1 MVAEILEFDELLEII
16 GRDGCRLDVGD
27 LRDLRTVGDEEFM
40 TVPDAAKLLGV
51 SEETVR
57 KLFDAGQITG
67 MRTRPGPGGHR
78 RPSRA
83 SVEAYRRRQRGE
95 HPDT

>member
-1 MVAEILEFDELLEII
+1 MEDVEYVSTAEAADLL
-16 GRDGCRLDVGD
+16 D
-27 LRDLRTVGDEEFM
+27 
-40 TVPDAAKLLGV
+40 V

-57 KLFDAGQITG
+57 RLFDAGELTG

-95 HPDT
+95 G

>member
-1 MVAEILEFDELLEII
+1 MSDPEELL
-16 GRDGCRLDVGD
+16 
-27 LRDLRTVGDEEFM
+27 T
-40 TVPDAAKLLGV
+40 TAQAAQLLGL

-57 KLFDAGQITG
+57 RLFDEGELTG

-78 RPSRA
+78 RPSRE

-95 HPDT
+95 TQDA